1 MNRNHDNAPA
11 LEVIELK
18 TAERPSCGIVWL
30 HGLGA
35 DGHDFVPIAEAMPRL
50 AARGVHY
57 RFPHA
62 PYRPVTINNGMV
74 MRAWYDITG
83 MELQRGQDGAG
94 IAAACAAL
102 RALLAADRTLPVCRL
117 FLAGFSQGG
126 VIALATG
133 LGLET
138 PPAGIV
144 ALSCYLPAAGLPDPW
159 PQPAARRVPVFMAHG
174 RHDPLI
180 PPALGEAGRRT
191 LQAAGIAVDWH
202 TYPMQH
208 QVCAAEIA
216 DLETW
221 LLARLAQLDG
231 GETA

>member
-18 TAERPSCGIVWL
+18 TADRPAYGIVWL

-35 DGHDFVPIAEAMPRL
+35 DGHDFVPLAQAMPRL
-50 AARGVHY
+50 AARGVLY

-62 PYRPVTINNGMV
+62 PYRPVTINNGMI

-83 MELQRGQDGAG
+83 MELNRGHDGAG
-94 IAAACAAL
+94 IAASVNAV
-102 RALLAADRTLPVCRL
+102 RALIAGEQTLPAARL

-133 LGLET
+133 LGIET

-144 ALSCYLPAAGLPDPW
+144 ALSCYLPGAGLPAPW
-159 PQPAARRVPVFMAHG
+159 PHPAARQVPVFMAHG

-180 PPALGEAGRRT
+180 PPALGEACRRA
-191 LQAAGIAVDWH
+191 LQAAGISVDWH

-208 QVCAAEIA
+208 QVCAEEIA

-221 LLARLAQLDG
+221 LLARVAQIDG
-231 GETA
+231 GEAK